1 MRRIRQQAESGGN
14 IDAAIIS
21 AQELGRIRQAM
32 VIKDRDQQ
40 VVDQAKYTKETE
52 LMQSA
57 ARIKK
62 QRMARLD
69 QQRRASKSPE
79 VSIE

>member
-1 MRRIRQQAESGGN
+1 
-14 IDAAIIS
+14 
-21 AQELGRIRQAM
+21 M